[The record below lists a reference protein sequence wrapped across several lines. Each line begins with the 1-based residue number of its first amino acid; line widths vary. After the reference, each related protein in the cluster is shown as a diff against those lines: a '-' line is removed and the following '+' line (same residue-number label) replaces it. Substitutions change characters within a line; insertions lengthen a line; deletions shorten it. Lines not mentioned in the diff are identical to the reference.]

1 MVGNDDGTSDAT
13 TLGLEDGSYEM
24 EGDVEGLGINELL
37 GCIVGVNVGT
47 QVTDDSA
54 PNLYDNVPELTTGA
68 SSLLLL
74 LLVPKMGK

>member
-13 TLGLEDGSYEM
+13 ALGLEDGSYELV
-24 EGDVEGLGINELL
+24 GDVDGLGINELL

-47 QVTDDSA
+47 QVTSDSA
-54 PNLYDNVPELTTGA
+54 PSLYDNVPELTKGA

-74 LLVPKMGK
+74 LV